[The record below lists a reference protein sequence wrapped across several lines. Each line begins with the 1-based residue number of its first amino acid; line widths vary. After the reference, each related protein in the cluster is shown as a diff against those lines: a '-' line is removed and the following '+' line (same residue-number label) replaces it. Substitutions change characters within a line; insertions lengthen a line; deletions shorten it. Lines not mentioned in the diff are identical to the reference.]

1 MIQNQILFP
10 TVLDVEIYYFV
21 KSYANI
27 RALTEI
33 GWGHYPQQEDTL
45 LGRRNWELC
54 FSEISQLLFAWESS
68 LFSSKEINFPL
79 LKAL

>member
-10 TVLDVEIYYFV
+10 IVLDVEIYYFV

-33 GWGHYPQQEDTL
+33 G
-45 LGRRNWELC
+45 
-54 FSEISQLLFAWESS
+54 
-68 LFSSKEINFPL
+68 
-79 LKAL
+79 